1 MLKIISFIG
10 NNNPMVIATSANSNS
25 EDLAVEMNQTP
36 ENKRRTMFA
45 CKDCKKWFYDTEI
58 FSKHI
63 CINADNQGK
72 H

>member
-10 NNNPMVIATSANSNS
+10 NNNPMIIASTNFNS
-25 EDLAVEMNQTP
+25 EDLVMEKRTH
-36 ENKRRTMFA
+36 EDKRRTMFE
-45 CKDCKKWFYDTEI
+45 CKDCNKWFYDTNI
-58 FSKHI
+58 FSRHT